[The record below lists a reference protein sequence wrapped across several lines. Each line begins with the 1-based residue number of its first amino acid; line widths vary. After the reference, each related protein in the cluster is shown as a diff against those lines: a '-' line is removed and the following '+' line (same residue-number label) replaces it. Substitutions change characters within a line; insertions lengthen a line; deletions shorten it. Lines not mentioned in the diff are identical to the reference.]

1 MSLKL
6 DGKKLSL
13 EIEERLRNYILTNK
27 TIAKRNPGLAVIRI
41 GEDPASGV
49 YVGNKEKACSRVG
62 IKSYIFHL
70 KDTVEQKEVEQLL
83 NKLNLDNNIDGMLLQ
98 LPISKKFDEQRLI
111 SFINPE
117 KDVDGLNEQN
127 IGKLVKNEQA
137 MRSCTPAGIVNLLKS
152 QNIKIEGKK
161 IVVIGR
167 SLLVGKPLSLM
178 LLNLNATV
186 TITHSKTINL
196 NKICKEADILIAAA
210 GKPNLIDS
218 SFVKEGAVI
227 IDVGIHRLTSSDKSK
242 TRLCGDVL
250 LEDVIPKVFAYTP
263 VPGGVGPMT
272 VTMLLV
278 NTIFSWQKQF
288 GLSSTLND
296 LLPWCWTND
305 SNNVTSKYYFQLAK
319 TIWFIINS

>member
-41 GEDPASGV
+41 GDDPASGV

-186 TITHSKTINL
+186 TITHSKTLNL

-227 IDVGIHRLTSSDKSK
+227 IDVGIHRLTTSDKSK

-278 NTIFSWQKQF
+278 NTISSWQKQF

-296 LLPWCWTND
+296 LL
-305 SNNVTSKYYFQLAK
+305 S
-319 TIWFIINS
+319 

>member
-13 EIEERLRNYILTNK
+13 EIEERLNEYISSNK
-27 TIAKRNPGLAVIRI
+27 RIAKRAPGLAVIRI

-49 YVGNKEKACSRVG
+49 YVNNKEKACSRVG
-62 IKSYIFHL
+62 IKSFIFHL
-70 KDTVEQKEVEQLL
+70 KNNVEQKEVEQLI
-83 NKLNLDNNIDGMLLQ
+83 NKLNFDKDIDGMLLQ
-98 LPISKKFDEQRLI
+98 LPIPKNFDEQSLI
-111 SFINPE
+111 SHINPS
-117 KDVDGLNEQN
+117 KDVDGLNEIN
-127 IGKLVKNEQA
+127 IGKLVKNEPA
-137 MRSCTPAGIVNLLKS
+137 MRSCTPAGIINLLRC

-178 LLNLNATV
+178 LLNLNGTV
-186 TITHSKTINL
+186 TMTHSKTLNL
-196 NKICKEADILIAAA
+196 KKICKEADILIAAA

-218 SFVKEGAVI
+218 SFVKDGSVI
-227 IDVGIHRLTSSDKSK
+227 IDVGIHRLKSSNENKS
-242 TRLCGDVL
+242 RLCGDVL

-288 GLSSTLND
+288 GLSSSLND
-296 LLPWCWTND
+296 LLP
-305 SNNVTSKYYFQLAK
+305 
-319 TIWFIINS
+319 

>member
-13 EIEERLRNYILTNK
+13 EIEERLKNYIQINK

-70 KDTVEQKEVEQLL
+70 KDSVDQKEVEQLL
-83 NKLNLDNNIDGMLLQ
+83 NNLNLDNDIDGMLLQ

-111 SFINPE
+111 SYINPG

-127 IGKLVKNEQA
+127 IGKLVKNEPA
-137 MRSCTPAGIVNLLKS
+137 MRSCTPAGIINLLRS
-152 QNIKIEGKK
+152 QNIEIEGKK

-186 TITHSKTINL
+186 TMTHSKTINL

-227 IDVGIHRLTSSDKSK
+227 IDVGIHRLESSDKSK
-242 TRLCGDVL
+242 NRLCGDVL
-250 LEDVIPKVFAYTP
+250 LEDVISKVFAYTP

-278 NTIFSWQKQF
+278 NTISSWQKQF

-296 LLPWCWTND
+296 LQP
-305 SNNVTSKYYFQLAK
+305 
-319 TIWFIINS
+319 

>member
-13 EIEERLRNYILTNK
+13 EIEERLSNYISSNIK
-27 TIAKRNPGLAVIRI
+27 NAKRAPGLAVIRI
-41 GEDPASGV
+41 GDYTASGV
-49 YVGNKEKACSRVG
+49 YVNNKEKACSRIG
-62 IKSYIFHL
+62 IKSFIFHL
-70 KDTVEQKEVEQLL
+70 KDSVEQKEVEQLII
-83 NKLNLDNNIDGMLLQ
+83 KLNSDKDIDGMLLQ
-98 LPISKKFDEQRLI
+98 LPIPKKFDEQKLI
-111 SFINPE
+111 SHINPS
-117 KDVDGLNEQN
+117 KDVDGLNEIN
-127 IGKLVKNEQA
+127 IGKLVKNEPA
-137 MRSCTPAGIVNLLKS
+137 MRSCTPAGIINLLRS
-152 QNIKIEGKK
+152 QNIAIEGKK

-178 LLNLNATV
+178 LLNLNGTV
-186 TITHSKTINL
+186 TITHSKTLNL
-196 NKICKEADILIAAA
+196 NKVCREADILIAAA
-210 GKPNLIDS
+210 GKPNLVDS

-227 IDVGIHRLTSSDKSK
+227 IDVGIHRLKSSDKNQ

-250 LEDVIPKVFAYTP
+250 LEDVISKVFAYTP

-296 LLPWCWTND
+296 LLP
-305 SNNVTSKYYFQLAK
+305 
-319 TIWFIINS
+319 

>member
-13 EIEERLRNYILTNK
+13 EIEEKLKKDIESNINST
-27 TIAKRNPGLAVIRI
+27 KRPPGLAVIRI
-41 GEDPASGV
+41 GDDPASGV
-49 YVGNKEKACSRVG
+49 YVNNKERACSRIG
-62 IKSYIFHL
+62 INSFIFHL
-70 KDTVEQKEVEQLL
+70 KGSVEQKEIEQLI
-83 NKLNLDNNIDGMLLQ
+83 NKLNLDNTIDGMLLQ
-98 LPISKKFDEQRLI
+98 LPIPKRFNAQRLI
-111 SFINPE
+111 SYINPD

-127 IGKLVKNEQA
+127 IGKLVKNEPA
-137 MRSCTPAGIVNLLKS
+137 MRSCTPAGIINLLRS
-152 QNIKIEGKK
+152 QNITIEGKK
-161 IVVIGR
+161 IIVIGR

-178 LLNLNATV
+178 LLNLNGTV
-186 TITHSKTINL
+186 TMTHSKTKNL
-196 NKICKEADILIAAA
+196 KEICKEGDILIAAA

-218 SFVKEGAVI
+218 TFVKNGAVI
-227 IDVGIHRLTSSDKSK
+227 IDVGIHRLTSSEKSK

-296 LLPWCWTND
+296 LLP
-305 SNNVTSKYYFQLAK
+305 
-319 TIWFIINS
+319 

>member
-13 EIEERLRNYILTNK
+13 EIEEKLKSFISVNK
-27 TIAKRNPGLAVIRI
+27 TISKRVPGLAVIRI

-49 YVGNKEKACSRVG
+49 YVKNKEKACSRVG
-62 IKSYIFHL
+62 IKSLIFHL
-70 KDTVEQKEVEQLL
+70 KDSVEQKEVEQLI
-83 NKLNLDNNIDGMLLQ
+83 NKLNLDNDIDGMLLQ
-98 LPISKKFDEQRLI
+98 LPVPNKFDEQRLI
-111 SFINPE
+111 SFINPS
-117 KDVDGLNEQN
+117 KDVDGLNEKN
-127 IGKLVKNEQA
+127 IGKLVKNEPA
-137 MRSCTPAGIVNLLKS
+137 MRSCTPAGIINLLKS

-167 SLLVGKPLSLM
+167 SLLVGKPVSLM
-178 LLNLNATV
+178 LLNLNGTV
-186 TITHSKTINL
+186 TMTHSKTINL
-196 NKICKEADILIAAA
+196 KKICQEADILIAAA

-227 IDVGIHRLTSSDKSK
+227 IDVGIHRLKSSDKTK
-242 TRLCGDVL
+242 TKLCGDVL

-296 LLPWCWTND
+296 LLP
-305 SNNVTSKYYFQLAK
+305 
-319 TIWFIINS
+319 

>member
-111 SFINPE
+111 SFINPK

-186 TITHSKTINL
+186 TITHSKTLNL

-227 IDVGIHRLTSSDKSK
+227 IDVGIHRLTTSDKSK

-278 NTIFSWQKQF
+278 NTISSWQKQF

-296 LLPWCWTND
+296 LLP
-305 SNNVTSKYYFQLAK
+305 
-319 TIWFIINS
+319 

>member
-13 EIEERLRNYILTNK
+13 EIEERLKNYIQINK

-70 KDTVEQKEVEQLL
+70 KDSVEQKEVEQLL
-83 NKLNLDNNIDGMLLQ
+83 NKLNLDNDIDGMLLQ

-111 SFINPE
+111 SFINPG

-127 IGKLVKNEQA
+127 IGKLVKNEPA
-137 MRSCTPAGIVNLLKS
+137 MRSCTPAGIINLLRS
-152 QNIKIEGKK
+152 QNIEIEGKK

-186 TITHSKTINL
+186 TMTHSKTINL

-227 IDVGIHRLTSSDKSK
+227 IDVGIHRLKSSDKSK
-242 TRLCGDVL
+242 NRLCGDVL
-250 LEDVIPKVFAYTP
+250 LEDVISKVFAYTP

-278 NTIFSWQKQF
+278 NTISSWQKQF

-296 LLPWCWTND
+296 LQP
-305 SNNVTSKYYFQLAK
+305 
-319 TIWFIINS
+319 

>member
-6 DGKKLSL
+6 DGKKLAL
-13 EIEERLRNYILTNK
+13 DIEEKLQNYISVNK
-27 TIAKRNPGLAVIRI
+27 LIAKRIPGLAVIRI

-49 YVGNKEKACSRVG
+49 YVKNKEKACSRVG
-62 IKSYIFHL
+62 IKSFIFHL
-70 KDTVEQKEVEQLL
+70 EDTVSQKEVEKLIE
-83 NKLNLDNNIDGMLLQ
+83 KLNLDKNIDGMLLQ
-98 LPISKKFDEQRLI
+98 LPIPKKFDAQSLI
-111 SFINPE
+111 SNINPE
-117 KDVDGLNEQN
+117 KDVDGLNEKN
-127 IGKLVKNEQA
+127 IGKLVKNEPA
-137 MRSCTPAGIVNLLKS
+137 MRSCTPAGIVNLLRS
-152 QNIKIEGKK
+152 NSIPIEGMK

-178 LLNLNATV
+178 LLNLNGTV
-186 TITHSKTINL
+186 TMTHSKTKNL
-196 NKICKEADILIAAA
+196 NKLCREADILIAAA

-218 SFVKEGAVI
+218 SFVKDGAVI
-227 IDVGIHRLTSSDKSK
+227 IDVGIHRLKSSDKNK

-250 LEDVIPKVFAYTP
+250 LEDVITKVSAYTP

-296 LLPWCWTND
+296 LLP
-305 SNNVTSKYYFQLAK
+305 
-319 TIWFIINS
+319 

>member
-13 EIEERLRNYILTNK
+13 EIEERLKNYIQINK

-70 KDTVEQKEVEQLL
+70 KDTVDQKEVEQLL
-83 NKLNLDNNIDGMLLQ
+83 NKLNLDNDIDGMLLQ

-111 SFINPE
+111 SNINPE

-127 IGKLVKNEQA
+127 IGKLVKNEPA
-137 MRSCTPAGIVNLLKS
+137 MRSCTPAGIINLLRS
-152 QNIKIEGKK
+152 QNIQIEGKK

-186 TITHSKTINL
+186 TMTHSKTINL
-196 NKICKEADILIAAA
+196 NKICNDADILIAAA

-227 IDVGIHRLTSSDKSK
+227 IDVGIHRLKSSDKSK

-278 NTIFSWQKQF
+278 NTISSWQKQF

-296 LLPWCWTND
+296 LQP
-305 SNNVTSKYYFQLAK
+305 
-319 TIWFIINS
+319 

>member
-27 TIAKRNPGLAVIRI
+27 LIAKRNPGLAVIRI

-70 KDTVEQKEVEQLL
+70 KDSVEQKEVEQLL
-83 NKLNLDNNIDGMLLQ
+83 NKLNLDNDIDGMLLQ

-111 SFINPE
+111 SFINPG

-127 IGKLVKNEQA
+127 IGKLVKNEPA
-137 MRSCTPAGIVNLLKS
+137 MRSCTPAGIINLLRS
-152 QNIKIEGKK
+152 QNIEIEGKK

-186 TITHSKTINL
+186 TMTHSKTINL

-227 IDVGIHRLTSSDKSK
+227 IDVGIHRLKSSDKSK
-242 TRLCGDVL
+242 YRLCGDVL

-272 VTMLLV
+272 VTMLQV
-278 NTIFSWQKQF
+278 NTISSWQKQF

-296 LLPWCWTND
+296 LLP
-305 SNNVTSKYYFQLAK
+305 
-319 TIWFIINS
+319 

>member
-13 EIEERLRNYILTNK
+13 EIEEKLKKDIESNINIT
-27 TIAKRNPGLAVIRI
+27 KRPPGLAVIRI
-41 GEDPASGV
+41 GKDPASGV
-49 YVGNKEKACSRVG
+49 YVKNKERACSRVG
-62 IKSYIFHL
+62 IKSFIFHL

-296 LLPWCWTND
+296 LLP
-305 SNNVTSKYYFQLAK
+305 
-319 TIWFIINS
+319 

>member
-27 TIAKRNPGLAVIRI
+27 LIAKRNPGLAVIRI

-70 KDTVEQKEVEQLL
+70 KDSVEQKEVEQLL
-83 NKLNLDNNIDGMLLQ
+83 NKLNLDNDIDGMLLQ

-111 SFINPE
+111 SFINPG

-127 IGKLVKNEQA
+127 IGKLVKNEPA
-137 MRSCTPAGIVNLLKS
+137 MRSCTPAGIINLLRS
-152 QNIKIEGKK
+152 QNIEIEGKK

-186 TITHSKTINL
+186 TMTHSKTINL

-227 IDVGIHRLTSSDKSK
+227 IDVGIHRLTSSEKSK

-278 NTIFSWQKQF
+278 NTISSWQKQF
-288 GLSSTLND
+288 GLSSTLKD
-296 LLPWCWTND
+296 LQP
-305 SNNVTSKYYFQLAK
+305 
-319 TIWFIINS
+319 

>member
-178 LLNLNATV
+178 LLNLNGTV
-186 TITHSKTINL
+186 TMTHSKTINL

-227 IDVGIHRLTSSDKSK
+227 IDVGIHRLESSDKSK
-242 TRLCGDVL
+242 NRLCGDVL

-278 NTIFSWQKQF
+278 NTISSWQKQF

-296 LLPWCWTND
+296 LQP
-305 SNNVTSKYYFQLAK
+305 
-319 TIWFIINS
+319 

>member
-70 KDTVEQKEVEQLL
+70 KDSVEQKEVEQLL
-83 NKLNLDNNIDGMLLQ
+83 NKLNLDNDIDGMLLQ

-111 SFINPE
+111 SFINPG

-127 IGKLVKNEQA
+127 IGKLVKNEPA
-137 MRSCTPAGIVNLLKS
+137 MRSCTPAGIINLLRS
-152 QNIKIEGKK
+152 QNIEIEGKK

-186 TITHSKTINL
+186 TMTHSKTINL

-227 IDVGIHRLTSSDKSK
+227 IDVGIHRLKSSDKSK
-242 TRLCGDVL
+242 NRLCGDVL

-278 NTIFSWQKQF
+278 NTISSWQKQF

-296 LLPWCWTND
+296 LQP
-305 SNNVTSKYYFQLAK
+305 
-319 TIWFIINS
+319 

>member
-13 EIEERLRNYILTNK
+13 DIEEKLKKDIESNINST
-27 TIAKRNPGLAVIRI
+27 KRPPGLAVIRI

-49 YVGNKEKACSRVG
+49 YVKNKERACSRVG

-186 TITHSKTINL
+186 TITHSKTLNL

-288 GLSSTLND
+288 VLSLNLND
-296 LLPWCWTND
+296 LLP
-305 SNNVTSKYYFQLAK
+305 
-319 TIWFIINS
+319 

>member
-70 KDTVEQKEVEQLL
+70 KDSVEQKEVEQLL
-83 NKLNLDNNIDGMLLQ
+83 NKLNLDNDIDGMLLQ

-186 TITHSKTINL
+186 TITHSKTLNL

-227 IDVGIHRLTSSDKSK
+227 IDVGIHRLTTSDKSK

-278 NTIFSWQKQF
+278 NTISSWQKQF

-296 LLPWCWTND
+296 LL
-305 SNNVTSKYYFQLAK
+305 S
-319 TIWFIINS
+319 

>member
-111 SFINPE
+111 SFINPK

-186 TITHSKTINL
+186 TITHSKTLNL

-227 IDVGIHRLTSSDKSK
+227 IDVGIHRLTTSDKSK

-272 VTMLLV
+272 VTLLLV
-278 NTIFSWQKQF
+278 NTISSWQKQF

-296 LLPWCWTND
+296 LQP
-305 SNNVTSKYYFQLAK
+305 
-319 TIWFIINS
+319 